1 MKRMAKLTAGCL
13 LCLACSG
20 EDGKLEQARL
30 NIEARDGN
38 GRSGQIGCATL
49 PLLQGSRAYERFV
62 IDDTITIA
70 LSAEPSEVGLT
81 FQEDGLTLA
90 KTLAIPRSAL
100 LRGYSEEVVLRLQSG
115 RLYTIG
121 LSSECAP

>member
-1 MKRMAKLTAGCL
+1 MRASRSTSL
-13 LCLACSG
+13 L
-20 EDGKLEQARL
+20 RL
-30 NIEARDGN
+30 NAAG
-38 GRSGQIGCATL
+38 ATL

-62 IDDTITIA
+62 IDDSITIA

-115 RLYTIG
+115 QLYTIG